1 MMRGLNMTSKKGRR
15 ETLASFAWSCVRAKN
30 EGRVEFG
37 MNMGLLG
44 NRNETEFL
52 AISKLTGYVD
62 AIEFGFMKD

>member
-1 MMRGLNMTSKKGRR
+1 
-15 ETLASFAWSCVRAKN
+15 LASFAWSCVRAKN
-30 EGRVEFG
+30 EGRAEFG

-52 AISKLTGYVD
+52 ATSKLTGYVD